1 MVKLKKAGG
10 SNFEKDRKVILA
22 MTGEYR
28 VVFEFIETVVF
39 KNNYE
44 IARPYQSWGTE
55 YVFTIA
61 DKKTSSAYSIYLS

>member
-1 MVKLKKAGG
+1 MKPRGGTSQGIDVILSERPEDQWSSLKKPGG

-28 VVFEFIETVVF
+28 VAFEFIETVVF

-44 IARPYQSWGTE
+44 IARPCQS
-55 YVFTIA
+55 
-61 DKKTSSAYSIYLS
+61 

>member
-1 MVKLKKAGG
+1 MKLRGGTSQGIDVILSERPEDQWSSLKKPGG

-28 VVFEFIETVVF
+28 VAFEFIETVVF

-44 IARPYQSWGTE
+44 IARPCQS
-55 YVFTIA
+55 
-61 DKKTSSAYSIYLS
+61 